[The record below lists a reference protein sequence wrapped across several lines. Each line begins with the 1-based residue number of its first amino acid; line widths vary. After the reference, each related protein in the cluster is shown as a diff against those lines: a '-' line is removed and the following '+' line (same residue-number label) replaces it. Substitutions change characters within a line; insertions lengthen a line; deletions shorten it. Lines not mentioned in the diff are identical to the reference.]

1 MSENSVMI
9 HPEAKFHSSCEPVK
23 PNMCFQ
29 ITMVRQKDNLTPP
42 GRDRKEATGLKLVQN
57 LARQIPLDHEARE

>member
-9 HPEAKFHSSCEPVK
+9 HPEAKFLSSCEPVK
-23 PNMCFQ
+23 PTMCFQ
-29 ITMVRQKDNLTPP
+29 ITRVRQKDNLTPP

-57 LARQIPLDHEARE
+57 LARQIPLDHEDRE

>member
-9 HPEAKFHSSCEPVK
+9 HPEAKFLSSYEPVK

-42 GRDRKEATGLKLVQN
+42 GRDRKEATSLKLDQN
-57 LARQIPLDHEARE
+57 LARQIPLDHEDRE